1 MTINLPP
8 PAQNPFQGI
17 MGFSGVQPGCLF
29 PPRQFARVEDL
40 SFRRWA
46 VPLPRSPAR
55 IEDAD
60 PNEERVEDADPN
72 EEPTVGQSAQRDQ
85 PGAPNGA
92 GGVPN
97 IPKGRPLPKRGP
109 MLRTIQSGAAVSIL
123 ALAAAVASVAQHN
136 MWNEWCDRKE
146 AQACNTQKPAVPPT
160 CKSAVTS
167 GLLLRP
173 EIISNQ
179 FWAERESQR
188 SRRFARRWH
197 SR

>member
-8 PAQNPFQGI
+8 VQNPFSCV
-17 MGFSGVQPGCLF
+17 GFSGIQPGGLF
-29 PPRQFARVEDL
+29 APRDFAPG
-40 SFRRWA
+40 A
-46 VPLPRSPAR
+46 APLPSA
-55 IEDAD
+55 ASA
-60 PNEERVEDADPN
+60 RVEDADPN

-167 GLLLRP
+167 GFLLRP
-173 EIISNQ
+173 EMISNQ

-188 SRRFARRWH
+188 SRRSARRWH